1 MTTIR
6 INHEVRQ
13 TKSGVVL
20 VRRKHPVDEQVV
32 AVYDD
37 GSVRTQS
44 GDVWAAKKIGDQY
57 VTVS

>member
-1 MTTIR
+1 MTTLR

-20 VRRKHPVDEQVV
+20 VRAKHPVTEQVV

-37 GSVRTQS
+37 GSVRTKS
-44 GDVWAAKKIGDQY
+44 GDVWAAKKIGDSY
-57 VTVS
+57 VTVQ